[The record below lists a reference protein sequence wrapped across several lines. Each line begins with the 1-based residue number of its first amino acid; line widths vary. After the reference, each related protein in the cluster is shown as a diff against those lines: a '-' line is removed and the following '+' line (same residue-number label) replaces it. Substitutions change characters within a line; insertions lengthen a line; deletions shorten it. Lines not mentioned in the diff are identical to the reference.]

1 MNEPRRTYRNYQFRI
16 RTEKGNIINTH
27 AHGYNPENA
36 KYHLWKQYPN
46 AVIIE
51 MREK

>member
-1 MNEPRRTYRNYQFRI
+1 MNEPRKYRNYRFRI
-16 RTEKGNIINTH
+16 RTEKGNIVNTY

-36 KYHLWKQYPN
+36 KYHLWRQYPN

-51 MREK
+51 MREQ